1 MINPKRRPSRIPS
14 DHSSPD
20 VASWSLND
28 EAKSGVSGAPG
39 VAGVHGVVMLLALS
53 LLLNGCINPFQ
64 HSAATRDRAF
74 IVYWPPPKNEKGLR
88 LAVKDLID
96 LKGVVT
102 TAGSQYLTK
111 FGKPAQADAA
121 CLAIARQ
128 RNVVIVGKTNLSE
141 FAVAPSGF
149 NQFFGIPKNRL
160 SRKVKLIPG
169 GSSSGSA
176 VAVQSGRADVAFGT
190 DTAGSVRVPAA
201 CCGVL
206 GLKTTFGLVPLQG
219 VFPVEPKYLDTVG
232 PIARDIDHLAQGMD
246 LLAKGSAERYEKA
259 KSSKPLGR
267 DIKIGRLYL
276 PGTDRRVD
284 KAVDAALASAHFRVV
299 QLDDSFRKA
308 WEQAKRDGNTL
319 AAAGAWLSDSKYF
332 GRPGVSAKTIAIM
345 ALGEYEYSVNYRGA
359 LKRRA
364 AWKAELQKVFK
375 TVDFIA
381 VPTLQSLPPASPPL
395 GSTAVF
401 EAEMLNIQNTTP
413 VNVAGNPA
421 LAVPIPLESRSVPL
435 TSLQLIGPPFSEP
448 GLLNAGRLVEL
459 SVNTSIDRSR
469 VTGSYRP

>member
-1 MINPKRRPSRIPS
+1 MIKPQRRPYRIVEVP
-14 DHSSPD
+14 
-20 VASWSLND
+20 
-28 EAKSGVSGAPG
+28 
-39 VAGVHGVVMLLALS
+39 LLALS
-53 LLLNGCINPFQ
+53 LLLSGCVNPLI
-64 HSAATRDRAF
+64 HHVATRDRAF
-74 IVYWPPPKNEKGLR
+74 IDYWPPAKGEKRLR

-102 TAGSQYLTK
+102 TAGSAYLAS

-149 NQFFGIPKNRL
+149 NQYYGIPKNRL

-176 VAVQSGRADVAFGT
+176 VAVQRGLADVAFGT

-201 CCGVL
+201 CCGVV

-219 VFPVEPKYLDTVG
+219 VVPVEPKYLDTVG

-246 LLAKGSAERYEKA
+246 LLETGFAERYQKA
-259 KSSKPLGR
+259 MKSKPLGR
-267 DIKIGRLYL
+267 DIKIGRLHL
-276 PGTDRRVD
+276 AGTDRRVD
-284 KAVDAALASAHFRVV
+284 QAIDAALARAHFQVI

-308 WEQAKRDGNTL
+308 WDQAKKDGNTL
-319 AAAGAWLSDSKYF
+319 AAAGAWLSDWKYF
-332 GRPGVSAKTIAIM
+332 GRPGVSAKTEAIM
-345 ALGEYEYSVNYRGA
+345 ALGEYEYTTNYGGA

-364 AWKAELQKVFK
+364 AWKSELQKVFK

-381 VPTLQSLPPASPPL
+381 VPTLQNLPPASPPF
-395 GSTAVF
+395 GSTALF
-401 EAEMLNIQNTTP
+401 EAQMLGIQNTTP
-413 VNVAGNPA
+413 VNLAGNPA
-421 LAVPIPLESRSVPL
+421 LAVPVPLEDRTVPS
-435 TSLQLIGPPFSEP
+435 TSLQLIGPHLSEE
-448 GLLNAGRLVEL
+448 GLVNAGRLIEL
-459 SVNTSIDRSR
+459 SGNTSIDRPKVS
-469 VTGSYRP
+469 GSSPP